1 MPTPL
6 QRTQAVLFCADF
18 KHEATDFCVDEE
30 LGFECSGSGEHVW
43 VLIRKTG
50 INTVDAAAFRE
61 AAAPVA
67 EKLSA
72 VVSPEFMKQVMENAK

>member
-18 KHEATDFCVDEE
+18 KHEAADFCVDEE

-43 VLIRKTG
+43 VLIRKPGSTRSTPPAG
-50 INTVDAAAFRE
+50 WRVL
-61 AAAPVA
+61 PV
-67 EKLSA
+67 LICGW
-72 VVSPEFMKQVMENAK
+72 